1 MACYSRQCFLCPRL
15 WLVLALAVW
24 PIVTEGAVLILLR
37 GEVGGNVTF
46 KSSTLKQGKIQ
57 YMYLQKDINGHQV
70 FINGYYSGK
79 HIKESP
85 WPNTRVDNNTN
96 EVHMFGLNMSH
107 SGDYDL
113 LIHYNNDGEPTKT
126 IIRLNITGKYS
137 APSVTLVCSD
147 ENKFKSCIVTCASH
161 GGFPLS
167 NMAWKVFGTENTRN
181 NDWKVLNK
189 TEDLSKDTK
198 LFTSSSTAFFNCS
211 RGEMNFSC
219 SVGGVT
225 SEEHTVC
232 THQDPPNN
240 PNLYVIILACLVP
253 FVVVV
258 ISLGLWWWR
267 CKKRPIGTAA
277 AKDVVEELQLKGRE
291 EEITVLTESK
301 EVTEAS

>member
-1 MACYSRQCFLCPRL
+1 MTMFPGMLLNFTPTYVSFP
-15 WLVLALAVW
+15 
-24 PIVTEGAVLILLR
+24 EGAVLILLR

-232 THQDPPNN
+232 KDTNFCQNVAV
-240 PNLYVIILACLVP
+240 LCTVCVSLRISVLV
-253 FVVVV
+253 
-258 ISLGLWWWR
+258 SRNSSGKR
-267 CKKRPIGTAA
+267 CGGRATAKGT
-277 AKDVVEELQLKGRE
+277 
-291 EEITVLTESK
+291 
-301 EVTEAS
+301 